1 MLSDAMQQIT
11 RPVGLHLPLRSFKN
25 QRSFANLH
33 SMVFQTGCARGFFQ
47 QAGSFEIPFEKVKE
61 DGGWM

>member
-47 QAGSFEIPFEKVKE
+47 QAGVRFGQIPFEKVKQ
-61 DGGWM
+61 DGI